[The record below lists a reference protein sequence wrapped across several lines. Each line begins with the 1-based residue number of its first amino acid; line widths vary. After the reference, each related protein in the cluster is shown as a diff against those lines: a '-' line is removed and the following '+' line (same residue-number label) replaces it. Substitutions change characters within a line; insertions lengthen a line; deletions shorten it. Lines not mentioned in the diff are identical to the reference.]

1 MLACLLVAVVYGLI
15 VFRSHRANDAARR
28 EEESRQRALEAEAA
42 ERELEEQRRLK
53 ELEDRPKPPL
63 FEKWHWA
70 ELALPQHHVV
80 DPFANGK
87 KYLWVR
93 DHVHGEPFNACSLNL
108 HRFGVHSL
116 GSAQS
121 FFFFFGN

>member
-93 DHVHGEPFNACSLNL
+93 DHVHGEPFQCLFFELAS
-108 HRFGVHSL
+108 VP
-116 GSAQS
+116 SAQS
-121 FFFFFGN
+121 RKCTKFFFFGN